1 MKKTYIKPTLMM
13 ADTELDTMICVSEYI
28 YSDFEI
34 DYGGIDVGG
43 LKDPASNIYHGVWGE
58 EEKEI

>member
-1 MKKTYIKPTLMM
+1 MKKTYIPPSLKI

-34 DYGGIDVGG
+34 DYGGLDVGG
-43 LKDPASNIYHGVWGE
+43 LKDPAANRHYGVWSE
-58 EEKEI
+58 EE